1 MEQEQKQEF
10 RNTTDGQVGVI
21 TVNRRGEEVP
31 IAVGPGDK
39 IKLSVEEQE
48 LTVSSHRDPASSP
61 FLPQTQNVLDP
72 ETGDVTGTVELP
84 FLEKITDKPV
94 VPGVDATGDT
104 APPQGSYAPGE
115 VQGTPVG

>member
-1 MEQEQKQEF
+1 MEQEPKQPF

-31 IAVGPGDK
+31 IAVAPGDT

-48 LTVSSHRDPASSP
+48 LTAGAHRDPASSP

-72 ETGDVTGTVELP
+72 DTGDVVNTVELP

-94 VPGVDATGDT
+94 VPGVDAVADT
-104 APPQGSYAPGE
+104 PPPQGSYAPGE